1 MARTPPGIRARIVTF
16 PTDLGWVA
24 AIWHGSRV
32 ARLTFG
38 HNSPLTAWQKLQVGQ
53 EPIKANWLETR
64 IAQRLQK
71 FAAGD
76 RDDDFLDIDLATNDL
91 TPFQFAITE
100 ACRHIPIGET
110 CSYGQLAEV
119 AGHPGAAR
127 AVGRVMATNR
137 FPLIVPCHRVL
148 AAGGAIG
155 GFSAPDGISMK
166 RRLLEPE
173 LETSRSQ
180 NACDL
185 RLG

>member
-1 MARTPPGIRARIVTF
+1 MARTRQEISLRIVTF

-24 AIWHGSRV
+24 AIWQGCRV

-38 HNSPLTAWQKLQVGQ
+38 HNSPLAAWEKLQSDQ
-53 EPIKANWLETR
+53 EPSKANSHETR
-64 IAQRLQK
+64 ITKRLQA
-71 FAAGD
+71 FAAGN
-76 RDDDFLDIDLATNDL
+76 RKDDFLDIDLATDDL
-91 TPFQFAITE
+91 TPFQLAITE

-110 CSYGQLAEV
+110 SSYGELAAQ

-148 AAGGAIG
+148 AARGAIG
-155 GFSAPDGISMK
+155 GFSAPNGISMK

-173 LETSRSQ
+173 LAET
-180 NACDL
+180 AVD
-185 RLG
+185 